1 MVRCQRKIRRVRGEL
16 TAKWVNSGRNET
28 RNVFIQISKSEKYK
42 SSKKS
47 SKKMW
52 PKATKS
58 ATSPQK
64 WPNADKSIVP
74 QVDKSGQKHTKPSKS
89 GRKSAKMPKKQQ
101 RPNKGGQKQSKV
113 AKKKLAKSRKVAKSR
128 QQHNKKNSK
137 MSVKLAKSSKKQP
150 KVGKNGQRQSKKNG
164 KKWQLSD
171 HNQLI
176 AVEAA

>member
-1 MVRCQRKIRRVRGEL
+1 
-16 TAKWVNSGRNET
+16 
-28 RNVFIQISKSEKYK
+28 
-42 SSKKS
+42 
-47 SKKMW
+47 MW

-58 ATSPQK
+58 ATNLQK

-101 RPNKGGQKQSKV
+101 RPNKGGKKQSKV
-113 AKKKLAKSRKVAKSR
+113 AKKKNWPKVGRWPRAGNSII
-128 QQHNKKNSK
+128 KKNSK
-137 MSVKLAKSSKKQP
+137 MSVKLVKSSKRQP
-150 KVGKNGQRQSKKNG
+150 KVGKNGQRQSKKNS